1 MVMSAPLIVNRIHTA
16 SHLPFGSDS
25 LGEEKTE
32 GGEQL
37 VRAVGSKQ

>member
-1 MVMSAPLIVNRIHTA
+1 MVMSVPLIVNRIHTHTHAA

-32 GGEQL
+32 EGGEQL
-37 VRAVGSKQ
+37 V